1 VGARGHVERSGEH
14 PGIRRKEMES
24 YNKDPQLS
32 ERFGGSVIMYLLRP
46 LDRKLER
53 ILRQGEQIMSAVT
66 EFAAKVNQNFADIKA
81 GIAALDAQIVAFQ
94 QTPGV
99 LPQNEQDMLDAIV
112 KASGELA
119 VAAKAVMPP
128 VPPLV

>member
-1 VGARGHVERSGEH
+1 MR
-14 PGIRRKEMES
+14 
-24 YNKDPQLS
+24 
-32 ERFGGSVIMYLLRP
+32 
-46 LDRKLER
+46 
-53 ILRQGEQIMSAVT
+53 AVT
-66 EFAAKVNQNFADIKA
+66 EFPAKVNQNFADIKA

-128 VPPLV
+128 VPPVV